1 MEDVLETYHL
11 PYDARFQL
19 VCMDESCKQLVGEV
33 AAEMAMAPGR
43 PHRIDHEYARHGVA

>member
-11 PYDARFQL
+11 PYDERFPL

-33 AAEMAMAPGR
+33 APPLDR
-43 PHRIDHEYARHGVA
+43 KSTRLNSSH